1 MEKNLLVFSNY
12 YTCWNVICSY
22 SPVFLL
28 VAPEVWTPSG
38 GLLSLTHSGI
48 PSGLLAH
55 LAVLQGVLFRQH
67 FLHNLPRDLFRQ
79 HFLHNLPRENLCFK
93 LFTQSYSFS
102 DMTVV
107 SSGTPAGDIPNV
119 SSVMFLTDLLLP
131 FLRGS

>member
-12 YTCWNVICSY
+12 YTCSNVICSY

-55 LAVLQGVLFRQH
+55 SAVLQGV
-67 FLHNLPRDLFRQ
+67 LFRQ

-119 SSVMFLTDLLLP
+119 SSVMFLTDFLLP
-131 FLRGS
+131 F

>member
-67 FLHNLPRDLFRQ
+67 FLHNLPR
-79 HFLHNLPRENLCFK
+79 ENLCFK

-107 SSGTPAGDIPNV
+107 SSGTPVGDIPNV
-119 SSVMFLTDLLLP
+119 SSVMFLTDFLLP

>member
-1 MEKNLLVFSNY
+1 MIFGEELACFSNY

-67 FLHNLPRDLFRQ
+67 FLHNLPR
-79 HFLHNLPRENLCFK
+79 ENLCFK
-93 LFTQSYSFS
+93 LLTQSYSFS
-102 DMTVV
+102 DTTVV
-107 SSGTPAGDIPNV
+107 SSGTPAGDIHNV
-119 SSVMFLTDLLLP
+119 SSVMFLTDFLLP

>member
-1 MEKNLLVFSNY
+1 MEKNLLVFSKY

-55 LAVLQGVLFRQH
+55 LAVLQV
-67 FLHNLPRDLFRQ
+67 LFRQ

-107 SSGTPAGDIPNV
+107 SSGTPVGDIPNV
-119 SSVMFLTDLLLP
+119 HLLC
-131 FLRGS
+131 F

>member
-1 MEKNLLVFSNY
+1 MENLLVFFSNY

-22 SPVFLL
+22 SPAFLL
-28 VAPEVWTPSG
+28 VTPEVWTPSG

-55 LAVLQGVLFRQH
+55 LAVLQGV
-67 FLHNLPRDLFRQ
+67 LFRQ

-119 SSVMFLTDLLLP
+119 SSVMFLTDFLLP

>member
-1 MEKNLLVFSNY
+1 MFFPIIIYAGMSSVF
-12 YTCWNVICSY
+12 TVLF
-22 SPVFLL
+22 FLL
-28 VAPEVWTPSG
+28 VASEVWTPSG

-67 FLHNLPRDLFRQ
+67 L
-79 HFLHNLPRENLCFK
+79 LHNLPRENLCFK

-107 SSGTPAGDIPNV
+107 SSGSPAGDIPNV
-119 SSVMFLTDLLLP
+119 SSVMFLTDFLLP
-131 FLRGS
+131 F

>member
-1 MEKNLLVFSNY
+1 MIFGEELACFFQLLYMLECHLFLQSCFSAGC
-12 YTCWNVICSY
+12 TR
-22 SPVFLL
+22 
-28 VAPEVWTPSG
+28 
-38 GLLSLTHSGI
+38 SLDSLRRIVVPDSFGI

-55 LAVLQGVLFRQH
+55 LAVLQGV
-67 FLHNLPRDLFRQ
+67 LFRQ

-119 SSVMFLTDLLLP
+119 SSVMFLTDFLLP

>member
-1 MEKNLLVFSNY
+1 MEKNLLVFSYY
-12 YTCWNVICSY
+12 YTRWNVICSY

-67 FLHNLPRDLFRQ
+67 FLFNLL
-79 HFLHNLPRENLCFK
+79 RENLCFK

-107 SSGTPAGDIPNV
+107 WSGSPAGDISNG
-119 SSVMFLTDLLLP
+119 SSVMFLTDFLLP
-131 FLRGS
+131 F

>member
-12 YTCWNVICSY
+12 YTCWNVICFY

-28 VAPEVWTPSG
+28 AAPEVWTPSG

-48 PSGLLAH
+48 SSGLLAH
-55 LAVLQGVLFRQH
+55 LAVLQGV
-67 FLHNLPRDLFRQ
+67 LFRQ

-107 SSGTPAGDIPNV
+107 SSGSPAGDIP
-119 SSVMFLTDLLLP
+119 MFNLLC
-131 FLRGS
+131 F

>member
-67 FLHNLPRDLFRQ
+67 FFFCIICLERI
-79 HFLHNLPRENLCFK
+79 CAS
-93 LFTQSYSFS
+93 SYSLSHSFS

-107 SSGTPAGDIPNV
+107 SSGTPVGDIPNV
-119 SSVMFLTDLLLP
+119 SSVMFLTDFLLP

>member
-48 PSGLLAH
+48 PSGLIAH
-55 LAVLQGVLFRQH
+55 LAVLQGV
-67 FLHNLPRDLFRQ
+67 LFRQ

-107 SSGTPAGDIPNV
+107 SSGTPVGDIPNV
-119 SSVMFLTDLLLP
+119 SSVMFLTDFLLP

>member
-22 SPVFLL
+22 SLLL
-28 VAPEVWTPSG
+28 VAPEVWTSSG

-67 FLHNLPRDLFRQ
+67 FLHNLL
-79 HFLHNLPRENLCFK
+79 RENLCFK

-119 SSVMFLTDLLLP
+119 SSVMFLTDFLLP

>member
-48 PSGLLAH
+48 PSGLIAH

-67 FLHNLPRDLFRQ
+67 FLHNLPK
-79 HFLHNLPRENLCFK
+79 ENLCFK

-107 SSGTPAGDIPNV
+107 SSGTPVGDIPNV
-119 SSVMFLTDLLLP
+119 SSVMFLTDFLLP

>member
-67 FLHNLPRDLFRQ
+67 F
-79 HFLHNLPRENLCFK
+79 FLHNLPRENLCFK

-107 SSGTPAGDIPNV
+107 SSGTPVGDIPNF
-119 SSVMFLTDLLLP
+119 SSVMFLTDFLLP
-131 FLRGS
+131 FFRGS